1 MDQLKYSL
9 RSVETYAPW
18 ARHIYIVTNGQG
30 KNYIRLL
37 QNDFDNSS
45 LGCKNSCKLSKMI
58 LPKFRRGLIQQTK
71 RFQ

>member
-37 QNDFDNSS
+37 AKQSVAER
-45 LGCKNSCKLSKMI
+45 L
-58 LPKFRRGLIQQTK
+58 R
-71 RFQ
+71 